1 MSGNTPRL
9 SGGTAPPSLV
19 QVPQPFTSMW
29 PQYYAT
35 GGSAPAAAGAAAGV
49 DTRADLAE
57 REARKLKRKQANRES
72 AKRSKLKRQQAERA
86 LHEEARRVESERDG
100 LASQFAAAQQRLLA
114 AQSAQMELRRKI
126 QSYAAAEPI
135 QGDPSGAGTG
145 SVTGG
150 AGLAAPS
157 SLTEGGE
164 VAGADE
170 VAGS

>member
-1 MSGNTPRL
+1 MNGTQPRL
-9 SGGTAPPSLV
+9 SGATAPPPGLV

-35 GGSAPAAAGAAAGV
+35 GGSAPAVIGAT
-49 DTRADLAE
+49 DTRAEQAE
-57 REARKLKRKQANRES
+57 RDARKLKRKQANRES

-100 LASQFAAAQQRLLA
+100 LTSQYTAAQQRLMA

-126 QSYAAAEPI
+126 QKYAAADP
-135 QGDPSGAGTG
+135 GPSGGGTG

-150 AGLAAPS
+150 ASAAPGS
-157 SLTEGGE
+157 ITEGGE
-164 VAGADE
+164 AAGVDTGPTE
-170 VAGS
+170 S